1 MIDILTYN
9 DLLEIGENEKERIDF
24 IRKAINEHCSSD
36 RYKTAV
42 DAELYYDGLNPT
54 INRYEKIIYDMQGR
68 AHTDMLTANHK
79 LASRFF
85 GMAVDQEVSYLLGNG
100 IAFAEESTKK
110 KLCPDFDQEVMDAAR
125 NAKIA
130 GVSFGFWDVEHLR
143 VFSLQEFVPLYDEE
157 NGALKAGIRFWQ
169 VAPDKPLRATLYE
182 MDGFTEYFQP
192 KNKDMEVMQAK
203 RRYKRIVRTA
213 DVGGTEIYD
222 GDNYEGFPIVPL
234 RNNRHCLS
242 EICGKRN
249 TIDALD
255 LASSN
260 MVNNV
265 DEGNLIYWV
274 LSNCNGM
281 DDLDDAKFIERL
293 KTTHVAHADGDDG
306 AKVTPQ
312 TIEAPYDGTNTTIDM
327 LKRKLYEDF
336 QCFDAAAVSA
346 GNQTATAIKASY
358 VPLDLKTDKFESEVT
373 RFIVEILRLAG
384 IDDTPS
390 YTRNQIINKTE
401 ETQSI
406 LMGAQY
412 YDDEY
417 ITKKLLTINGDID
430 QYEEM
435 MNRKAAEDVD
445 RFTVGNEQENEQD
458 IEQENEPEVTAN
470 AETGRGASA
479 NG

>member
-1 MIDILTYN
+1 M
-9 DLLEIGENEKERIDF
+9 LEIGENEKERIDF
-24 IRKAINEHCSSD
+24 IRQAINEHCSSE

-68 AHTDMLTANHK
+68 AHTDMWTANHK

-100 IAFAEESTKK
+100 ITFADESTKK

-143 VFSLQEFVPLYDEE
+143 VFDLQEFVPLYDEE

-169 VAPDKPLRATLYE
+169 VASDKPLRATLYE
-182 MDGFTEYFQP
+182 MDGFTEYLQP

-213 DVGGTEIYD
+213 AVGGTEIYD
-222 GDNYEGFPIVPL
+222 GENYEGFPIVPL
-234 RNNRHCLS
+234 RNNRHFLS

-390 YTRNQIINKTE
+390 YTRNQIINKAE

-430 QYEEM
+430 QYENM
-435 MNRKAAEDVD
+435 MKRKAAEDVD
-445 RFTVGNEQENEQD
+445 RFTGGNEQENEQD
-458 IEQENEPEVTAN
+458 NEPEVTAN

>member
-1 MIDILTYN
+1 MKTYN
-9 DLLEIGENEKERIDF
+9 DLVAVGENEKERIDF
-24 IRKAINEHCSSD
+24 IRQAINEHCSSD

-68 AHTDMLTANHK
+68 AHTDMWTANHK

-100 IAFAEESTKK
+100 ITFSDDSTKK
-110 KLCPDFDQEVMDAAR
+110 KLCSDFDQEVMDAAR

-169 VAPDKPLRATLYE
+169 VAQDKPLRATLYE
-182 MDGFTEYFQP
+182 MDGFTEYSQP
-192 KNKDMEVMQAK
+192 KNKEMEIKQAK

-213 DVGGTEIYD
+213 EVGETEIYD
-222 GDNYEGFPIVPL
+222 GENYEGFPIVPL
-234 RNNRHCLS
+234 KNNRHSLS

-312 TIEAPYDGTNTTIDM
+312 TIEAPYDGTNATIDM

-390 YTRNQIINKTE
+390 YTRNQIINKAE
-401 ETQSI
+401 ETQSL

-430 QYEEM
+430 QYDDM
-435 MNRKAAEDVD
+435 MKRKAAEDID
-445 RFTVGNEQENEQD
+445 RFTGGNER
-458 IEQENEPEVTAN
+458 ENEPEVTAN

>member
-1 MIDILTYN
+1 MAV
-9 DLLEIGENEKERIDF
+9 GENEQNRIGF
-24 IRKAINEHCSSD
+24 VRSAINEHRTSAA
-36 RYKTAV
+36 YKAAA
-42 DAELYYDGLNPT
+42 DAEAYYNGLNPT

-68 AHTDMLTANHK
+68 SHTDMWTANHK

-85 GMAVDQEVSYLLGNG
+85 GIAVDQEVSYLLGNG
-100 IAFAEESTKK
+100 VTFAEESTKK
-110 KLCPDFDQEVMDAAR
+110 KLCSDFDQEVMDTAR
-125 NAKIA
+125 AAKIA
-130 GVSFGFWDVEHLR
+130 GVAFGFWDLSHLR
-143 VFSLQEFVPLYDEE
+143 VFSLLEFVPLYDEE
-157 NGALKAGIRFWQ
+157 DGALKAGIRFWQ
-169 VAPDKPLRATLYE
+169 VASDKPLRATLYE
-182 MDGFTEYFQP
+182 PDGFTEYFQP
-192 KNKDMEVMQAK
+192 KNKDMGVLQEK
-203 RRYKRIVRTA
+203 RSYKLVERKA
-213 DVGGTEIYD
+213 DVGETEIFD
-222 GDNYEGFPIVPL
+222 GGNYPSFPIVPL
-234 RNNRHCLS
+234 KNNKYCLS
-242 EICGKRN
+242 EISGKRN

-293 KTTHVAHADGDDG
+293 KTTHVAHANGDDG
-306 AKVTPQ
+306 AKVESK
-312 TIEAPYDGTNTTIDM
+312 TIEAPYEGTSSTIDM
-327 LKRKLYEDF
+327 LKKKLYEDF

-358 VPLDLKTDKFESEVT
+358 VPLDLKTDKFEAEVT

-384 IDDTPS
+384 IEDQPS

-401 ETQSI
+401 ETQAL

-430 QYEEM
+430 QYEDM
-435 MNRKAAEDVD
+435 MKRKAAEEINRSLEGPDA
-445 RFTVGNEQENEQD
+445 
-458 IEQENEPEVTAN
+458 PEVNGDDN
-470 AETGRGASA
+470 A
-479 NG
+479 

>member
-1 MIDILTYN
+1 MKTYN
-9 DLLEIGENEKERIDF
+9 DLVAVGDDEKVRIEF
-24 IRKAINEHCSSD
+24 IREAINEHRGS
-36 RYKTAV
+36 RAYNTAA
-42 DAELYYDGLNPT
+42 DAEEYYNGLNPT

-68 AHTDMLTANHK
+68 SHTDMWTANHK

-100 IAFAEESTKK
+100 ISFAKEETPK
-110 KLCPDFDQEVMDAAR
+110 KLCQDFDQEVMDAAR
-125 NAKIA
+125 EAKIA
-130 GVSFGFWDVEHLR
+130 GVSFGFWDLTHLR
-143 VFSLQEFVPLYDEE
+143 VFSLLEFVPLYDEE
-157 NGALKAGIRFWQ
+157 DGAMKAGIRFWQ

-182 MDGFTEYFQP
+182 LDGFTEYFQP
-192 KNKDMEVMQAK
+192 KNKDMSVLQEK
-203 RRYKRIVRTA
+203 RSYKLVERKA
-213 DVGGTEIYD
+213 DVGETEIFD
-222 GDNYEGFPIVPL
+222 GGNYPGFPIVPL
-234 RNNRHCLS
+234 KNNKYCLS
-242 EICGKRN
+242 EISGKRN

-312 TIEAPYDGTNTTIDM
+312 TIEAPYDGTNATIDM

-346 GNQTATAIKASY
+346 GSQTATAIKASY

-384 IDDTPS
+384 IDDTPT

-401 ETQSI
+401 ETQSL

-430 QYEEM
+430 QYEDM
-435 MNRKAAEDVD
+435 MKRKAAEDVD
-445 RFTVGNEQENEQD
+445 RFTGGNEQD
-458 IEQENEPEVTAN
+458 IERENEPEVTAN